1 MEHPLPH
8 GFILQSPGC
17 HFSYRVIG
25 PCCRLYDREQLPWP
39 CCRLEWRG
47 KEPSWKRIGRRFVP
61 EMAAK
66 THPSYAV
73 EIIGYRGSPEPL
85 VVTLY
90 PVNLSPEQR
99 EWWYSRRLHRP
110 HAPTDQASQSSPPAR
125 QPSSESS
132 ISLNTATVATS
143 IAPNLPLP
151 PSVVSSVTCPLPPSV
166 LWPRRIGVIN

>member
-61 EMAAK
+61 EMAAR

-73 EIIGYRGSPEPL
+73 EIIGYRGSVEPL
-85 VVTLY
+85 ILTLY

-99 EWWYSRRLHRP
+99 EWWYSRRLHRSDP
-110 HAPTDQASQSSPPAR
+110 ASDLPSEAASQPASAAAMPFSTEAIAPSPPPAADET
-125 QPSSESS
+125 PASSALS
-132 ISLNTATVATS
+132 T
-143 IAPNLPLP
+143 P
-151 PSVVSSVTCPLPPSV
+151 PVSYGHLGLVS
-166 LWPRRIGVIN
+166 